1 MDASLA
7 TVLILPKLDE
17 AERQDVYTLC
27 VFVHALVWPSYP
39 AKGPL
44 TDVVMACEIRGAEA
58 AEISF
63 S

>member
-7 TVLILPKLDE
+7 TVLIVPKLDE

-44 TDVVMACEIRGAEA
+44 VMACEIRGAGA